1 MRILVVEDDAMIAD
15 AVLQALRDAA
25 YAADRVGDGQSA
37 MTALATH
44 EYDVVLLDLGL
55 PRRDGVDVIRHL
67 RREGDRVPILVMTA
81 RDAIADRVATL
92 DLGAD
97 DYLVKPFD
105 VSELLARLRA
115 LGRRLAGQAS
125 SELVHGLFSLN
136 TITRRARF
144 GETECELSA
153 REFAL
158 LQALVSRRGAIAS
171 RETLETAL
179 YGWNEEVESNA
190 VEFLIHRVRRKLGAS
205 VIRNV
210 RGVGWA
216 LGNPASH
223 DP

>member
-37 MTALATH
+37 LAALATH
-44 EYDVVLLDLGL
+44 AYDAVLLDLGL
-55 PRRDGVDVIRHL
+55 PRKGGMDVLRHIR
-67 RREGDRVPILVMTA
+67 RAGDPVPVLVMTA
-81 RDAIADRVATL
+81 RDGMAERIATL

-105 VSELLARLRA
+105 VNELLARLRA
-115 LGRRLAGQAS
+115 VGRRLAGQAS
-125 SELVHGLFSLN
+125 SELVHGPLSLN
-136 TITRRARF
+136 SITRRARF
-144 GETECELSA
+144 GEVECELSA

-158 LQALVSRRGAIAS
+158 LQALLLRRGGIAS
-171 RETLETAL
+171 RENLETAL
-179 YGWNEEVESNA
+179 YGWSEEVESNA

-210 RGVGWA
+210 RGVGWT
-216 LGNPASH
+216 LGAPR